1 MKKLIAFAVMTVA
14 AVSLATAEIA
24 VGVRGIFGIGLGTTT
39 SDGFDFVL
47 ATAGYADNRFDF
59 GNSLDFGGTAFVKIP
74 VSDSLV
80 IQPEFGFTHNM
91 IGRKCSIYGQDV
103 RIKVSYN
110 AIDIPVLVGWDFKV
124 ADGLTVTP
132 LVGPKFSIPVGD
144 GTVKIDVASLG
155 FEIKDD
161 FEIDNIML
169 FSIVV
174 GAEVAYRLGPGALVG
189 DLRYNIGI
197 SDLNEDVGFG
207 GSWSIATPR
216 ALQLSVGYQI
226 SF

>member
-1 MKKLIAFAVMTVA
+1 MKKLIAFAVVTVA

-24 VGVRGIFGIGLGTTT
+24 VGVRGIFGIGLGTTV
-39 SDGFDFVL
+39 SGEFDFL
-47 ATAGYADNRFDF
+47 SAMLDSDSDFDF
-59 GNSLDFGGTAFVKIP
+59 GNSFDFGGTMFAKIP
-74 VSDSLV
+74 VWESLV

-91 IGRKCSIYGQDV
+91 IGRKYSVYGQDMK
-103 RIKVSYN
+103 IKVSYN

-144 GTVKIDVASLG
+144 GTVKAEAAGL
-155 FEIKDD
+155 KDEVN

-207 GSWSIATPR
+207 GSWSIATPH

-226 SF
+226 SL